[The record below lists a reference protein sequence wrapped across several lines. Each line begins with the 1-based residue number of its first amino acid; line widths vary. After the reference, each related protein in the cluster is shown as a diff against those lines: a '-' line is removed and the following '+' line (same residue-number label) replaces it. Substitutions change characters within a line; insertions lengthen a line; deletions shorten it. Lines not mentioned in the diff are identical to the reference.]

1 MQIVDR
7 VAPQHPE
14 IEKAVVGEMMLDNDC
29 IEGVRELLNS
39 ESFYRNEY
47 RTIFRAICALSDRD
61 EPADQVTV
69 MEEVIRMG
77 KLETVGGAAAI
88 AAPVGEVATAVNAN
102 FHAKYIRN
110 AWIRRCM
117 INSMTRLI
125 ELCYDPAVDVN
136 ELLRSSSEVTSGL
149 ERAGGEYATLGQAA
163 EIAMVDILAARAN
176 PGQLSGLPTG
186 IPKLDNLLNGI
197 QKGDSVVLAGRPSMG
212 KTQTA
217 MFFARHAAAVE
228 PVLIVSREMA
238 AKQLAT
244 REIAREARVNSQ
256 GMRRGYLDND
266 EWEKVERAE
275 QDLHGCEIYIDDT
288 ARTIDDVE
296 STVREAKRK
305 FDVGMVVV
313 DYLQLVDDSPG
324 SRPNNTNDAV
334 AVKSNRLKDLAKSQN
349 IAVLVLCQ
357 LSRACES
364 RADKRPMLSDLRD
377 SGSIEQDA
385 DVVMFLYRAEVYGE
399 SEPGSECKMEIL
411 VSKQRQGPIGMVP
424 CFFEAATGTIGE
436 WTPRTE

>member
-1 MQIVDR
+1 MKIVDR

-14 IEKAVVGEMMLDNDC
+14 IEKTVVGEMMLDNSC

-39 ESFYRNEY
+39 EVFYRTGY
-47 RTIFRAICALSDRD
+47 RVIFRAICALVDRD

-69 MEEVIRMG
+69 MEEVARMG
-77 KLETVGGAAAI
+77 KLEAIGGAVAI
-88 AAPVGEVATAVNAN
+88 AGAVGEVATAVNAN
-102 FHAKYIRN
+102 FHAAFIRD

-117 INSMTRLI
+117 IDRMTSLI
-125 ELCYDPAVDVN
+125 ELCYNTAVDEN
-136 ELLRSSSEVTSGL
+136 ELLRSSSEITSGL
-149 ERAGGEYATLGQAA
+149 ESAGGEYTMLGQAA
-163 EIAMVDILAARAN
+163 EIAMMDILAARAN
-176 PGQLSGLPTG
+176 PGQLAGLPTG
-186 IPKLDNLLNGI
+186 IPKLDNMLNGI
-197 QKGDSVVLAGRPSMG
+197 QKGDSIVLAGRPSMG

-217 MFFARHAAAVE
+217 MFFARRAATVE
-228 PVLIVSREMA
+228 PVLIVSREMT
-238 AKQLAT
+238 AKQLAM

-256 GMRRGYLDND
+256 GMRRGYMDYD

-275 QDLHGCEIYIDDT
+275 QDLHQCEIYIDDT

-324 SRPNNTNDAV
+324 SKPNNTNDAV
-334 AVKSNRLKDLAKSQN
+334 AHKSNRLKDLAKSQH

-357 LSRACES
+357 LSRACDQRS
-364 RADKRPMLSDLRD
+364 DKRPVLSDLRD

-385 DVVMFLYRAEVYGE
+385 DVVMFLYRADAYKKAKAGDER
-399 SEPGSECKMEIL
+399 KMEIL

-424 CFFEAATGTIGE
+424 CFFEAATGTVGE